1 MMKLPSPAPEGETM
15 APPRQASNV
24 ALEEVTNAAF
34 NGVLRALEARKL
46 PLEKFPGP
54 ILIGI
59 IAWPERRAALS
70 ERTAGH
76 GGRGRLRGRRR
87 NPERAVRVVPRPAAA
102 RHARGART
110 RRPG

>member
-1 MMKLPSPAPEGETM
+1 M
-15 APPRQASNV
+15 APPRQPANL

-59 IAWPERRAALS
+59 IAWPELRQGELLKGP
-70 ERTAGH
+70 AGSPSKR
-76 GGRGRLRGRRR
+76 GG
-87 NPERAVRVVPRPAAA
+87 
-102 RHARGART
+102 
-110 RRPG
+110 